1 MNVINSY
8 LSTYGLWS
16 AERVWIMGYGRVW
29 SDLAGNRL
37 GGREKVWLIGGYGL
51 SQVLYGCCQASSEKG
66 VLTKLVL
73 SLFQLLIRLAL
84 LSTEPP

>member
-29 SDLAGNRL
+29 SDLAGYRL

-51 SQVLYGCCQASSEKG
+51 SQV
-66 VLTKLVL
+66 VW
-73 SLFQLLIRLAL
+73 LLPSVVRKRSADKARAVAFPANPTR
-84 LSTEPP
+84 SPEH